1 MPPDAARRSDRSR
14 LAILAA
20 ARDLVVE
27 VGYPRVS
34 IEAIARRAGV
44 GKQTI
49 YRWWPS
55 KGAVAL
61 DAVRA
66 LSEDDAGAITL
77 PDTGDLEADLKT
89 VLRATAAEF
98 TDPALSAL
106 LRALYAEIAVDPEL
120 ATLYRE
126 KVDHPLTEAKLA
138 RLRSGQRAGQLHP
151 DADLALCLDF
161 LYAPFTQRWLHRA
174 GPLDEAYADALVEAT
189 LRAFAPA
196 PAHDDDPRPSRPPQA
211 DR

>member
-55 KGAVAL
+55 KGAVVF

-66 LSEDDAGAITL
+66 LSEDETGVITL

-89 VLRATAAEF
+89 VLRATAVEF
-98 TDPALSAL
+98 TDPTLSAL
-106 LRALYAEIAVDPEL
+106 LRALYAEIAVDPDL

-126 KVDHPLTEAKLA
+126 TVERPLTEAKLD
-138 RLRSGQRAGQLHP
+138 RLRSAQRAGQLDP

-161 LYAPFTQRWLHRA
+161 LYAPFTQRWLSRT
-174 GPLDEAYADALVEAT
+174 GPLDDAYADALVEAT

-196 PAHDDDPRPSRPPQA
+196 ARG
-211 DR
+211 